1 MEYSTSKHLDM
12 VRTELNNAKKKHPHF
27 VDAISF
33 WSPLLIEK
41 ALEDARKYLDY
52 ASKRNQVEIEHVL
65 MCEFR
70 EALEAVMNG
79 DYEHA
84 RQEFAQCAAVCIRA
98 MEECEKAVEK
108 RRGTNENTIQK

>member
-33 WSPLLIEK
+33 SCPSLSEQ
-41 ALEDARKYLDY
+41 ALESARNCLAY
-52 ASKRNQVEIEHVL
+52 ASKRDLVDVEGVL
-65 MCEFR
+65 TCEFY
-70 EALEAVMNG
+70 EAIEAVVNG

-98 MEECEKAVEK
+98 MERCEEAMERKEK
-108 RRGTNENTIQK
+108 NNE